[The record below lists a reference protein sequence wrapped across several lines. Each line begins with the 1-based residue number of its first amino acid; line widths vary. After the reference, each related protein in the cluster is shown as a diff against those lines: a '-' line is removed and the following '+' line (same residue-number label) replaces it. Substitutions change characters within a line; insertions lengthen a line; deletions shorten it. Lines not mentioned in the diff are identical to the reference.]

1 MQNIFKR
8 MLCKH
13 SYNWKYICMT
23 DGGMRKNVFIVLQKV
38 WEEKICKHLIEYLAP
53 RDKGRKKEI

>member
-13 SYNWKYICMT
+13 SYNWKYIRMT
-23 DGGMRKNVFIVLQKV
+23 DGGMRKMYLLT
-38 WEEKICKHLIEYLAP
+38 CK
-53 RDKGRKKEI
+53 KCGKKKYVSI